1 MEVLMVLIATA
12 IACGVLGSF
21 IVLRN
26 QSMMAD
32 ALSHS
37 VLLGIVLAFII
48 VKDLDSFWL
57 KIGAAIFGL
66 LTVLIVEILSSKNKI
81 KKDDALGVVFPV
93 FFSIAVIIISK
104 YFRNVHL
111 DTDMVLLGNPLFTP
125 FIRMGAYPKAFVIMM
140 LMFFINLSFIAIFF
154 KPLKISTFDQEFAKL
169 QGIKQQLLFYGLMTL
184 VSLTCVLAFESVGAI
199 LVISFFI
206 APSACAYLL
215 TKRLDMMIF
224 VSLIFGTLSCVMG
237 YFVAI
242 NFNVSI
248 TGMCSFIMM
257 IITFIVILFNKKGY
271 LYRKINNR
279 KLLKNLSYDL
289 ILIHIYR
296 HSGDQEELGEK
307 TIHKHLNWSDKKTKE
322 YLNKLIKDKFIY
334 IDQEKYWLTNLGF
347 EHIKWLLEK

>member
-12 IACGVLGSF
+12 LACGVLGTF

-26 QSMMAD
+26 QSMTAD

-37 VLLGIVLAFII
+37 VLLGIVIAFII

-66 LTVLIVEILSSKNKI
+66 VTVFVVELLSAKNKI

-125 FIRMGAYPKAFVIMM
+125 FLRLGAYPKAFVVMM
-140 LMFFINLSFIAIFF
+140 LMFLINISFITIFF

-184 VSLTCVLAFESVGAI
+184 VSFTCVLAFESVGAI

-206 APSACAYLL
+206 APAACAYLL
-215 TKRLDMMIF
+215 TKKLYMMVI
-224 VSLIFGTLSCVMG
+224 VSLIFGVFSSALG
-237 YFVAI
+237 YYFAVKI
-242 NFNVSI
+242 NVSI

-257 IITFIVILFNKKGY
+257 LLTFVIILINKKGY
-271 LYRKINNR
+271 IYKKIQNRKILNT
-279 KLLKNLSYDL
+279 LSYDL

-296 HSGDQEELGEK
+296 HLGDIEELGDAS
-307 TIHKHLNWSDKKTKE
+307 IHKHLNWSIKKTEEHLAK
-322 YLNKLIKDKFIY
+322 LTKDKLIYFNDGR
-334 IDQEKYWLTNLGF
+334 YWLTNLGN